1 MPSFI
6 SLIYVEILRL
16 QFTTYSFRQ
25 NDIPP
30 LYDYKD
36 QGILNGEVSLYH

>member
-1 MPSFI
+1 MPPFI
-6 SLIYVEILRL
+6 MLIYVGIFRL
-16 QFTTYSFRQ
+16 QFTTYSIRQ

-36 QGILNGEVSLYH
+36 QGILKGEVSLYH